1 MGGQLPPD
9 LSHAGFYASDIWRP
23 PYIFSLKPLEV
34 MDIYEVV
41 K

>member
-9 LSHAGFYASDIWRP
+9 LSQAGFYGSVIWQP
-23 PYIFSLKPLEV
+23 PYAFSLKPLEV
-34 MDIYEVV
+34 MDVYEVV